1 MFGGVQAGGQG
12 AEHLKHREIAFVQ
25 PGQGPHSVRPRLP
38 LIYLAQKA
46 GQQGSIARQALFH
59 SQGRSQ

>member
-1 MFGGVQAGGQG
+1 
-12 AEHLKHREIAFVQ
+12 
-25 PGQGPHSVRPRLP
+25 LP